1 MVVLSE
7 AATDQY
13 PYGADGPMLKA
24 VDREVVRAE
33 FYKSHPADGDTEQKR
48 KEAKRKAF
56 NRSIHDAAD
65 KELIGVRDINGVT
78 VLWLTKLTEEQ
89 AAVGTPAISKGGA
102 A

>member
-1 MVVLSE
+1 MV
-7 AATDQY
+7 
-13 PYGADGPMLKA
+13 KA